1 MKRLSFIILC
11 SMACTLLYAQSSTN
25 SPFTMDSSVRY
36 WDEGP
41 LTFDNFSTRDT
52 EWPVISQFG
61 YNIMYSPKEW
71 KIGNTVI
78 RAYDSRSFMN
88 PYSSWVHS
96 KYRTDE
102 LLQYIQTEFD
112 YVEICRR
119 RAMQDYLRGSE
130 FTLGEIIGFH
140 LEVADSFMA
149 KMKEETRQGLDST
162 AVKDYARRV
171 SLELAQTEDVKY
183 NDLMINPQGFAMGMH
198 IGIAS
203 EFYTGPIADYVTPIA
218 GLEYG
223 FDFCFSK
230 VNLYLSGLL
239 GLGGHYKK
247 DIPMGDYQW
256 DAGEQMTG
264 GNLDISFGY
273 TIYESQWWKISPFAG
288 IGVGFID
295 RPSTPENSSQGPTEI
310 NAFRYQFGIAADYK
324 FLRTI
329 GINQAT
335 RGLTEFSLRPRFY
348 IAHTSFPI
356 PAPSWTINFGLSVNM
371 LTRIM

>member
-52 EWPVISQFG
+52 EWPAISQFG

-119 RAMQDYLRGSE
+119 RAMQD
-130 FTLGEIIGFH
+130 
-140 LEVADSFMA
+140 
-149 KMKEETRQGLDST
+149 
-162 AVKDYARRV
+162 
-171 SLELAQTEDVKY
+171 
-183 NDLMINPQGFAMGMH
+183 
-198 IGIAS
+198 
-203 EFYTGPIADYVTPIA
+203 
-218 GLEYG
+218 
-223 FDFCFSK
+223 
-230 VNLYLSGLL
+230 
-239 GLGGHYKK
+239 
-247 DIPMGDYQW
+247 
-256 DAGEQMTG
+256 
-264 GNLDISFGY
+264 
-273 TIYESQWWKISPFAG
+273 
-288 IGVGFID
+288 
-295 RPSTPENSSQGPTEI
+295 
-310 NAFRYQFGIAADYK
+310 
-324 FLRTI
+324 
-329 GINQAT
+329 
-335 RGLTEFSLRPRFY
+335 
-348 IAHTSFPI
+348 
-356 PAPSWTINFGLSVNM
+356 
-371 LTRIM
+371 